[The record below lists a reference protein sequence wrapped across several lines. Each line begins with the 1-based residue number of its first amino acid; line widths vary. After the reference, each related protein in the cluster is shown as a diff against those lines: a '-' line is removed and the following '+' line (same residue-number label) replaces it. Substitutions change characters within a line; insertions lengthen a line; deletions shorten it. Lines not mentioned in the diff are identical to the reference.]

1 MTDDI
6 RILGPDGRPVR
17 KRELTREAG
26 RPTLTGVRQT
36 WRHESVASGL
46 TPRRLAAI
54 LRTADDGDGRQ
65 RDYLTLAEE
74 MDERDPHYA
83 AVLGVRKRA
92 VSGLEPTVEAATDDA
107 GDVELAD
114 AVRELAREP
123 EFGELLDD
131 CLDALGKGFSA
142 VEIIWERGAMW
153 RPARYERRDP
163 RFFTFDRED
172 GRTLRLLDE
181 ADSFRGLDLAPY
193 KWIVHAP
200 RLKSG
205 LPMRGGLARLVAI
218 ACMVKAYTVTDW
230 TAFAEVFG
238 MPLRLGRYGPNAT
251 EADILKLIS
260 AVANLGTDAAAVL
273 PDSMRVEFTEP
284 GNRQGG
290 GDLFEKLAEY
300 LDKQVSKAVLGQTMT
315 TDDGSSQSQAKV
327 HDEVRGD
334 ILRSDARQLENTLNR
349 DLVRPFIDLNHGP
362 RERGGYPRLLLPVPE
377 PEDIK
382 TLAEALEKLVPL
394 GLRVEASVIRDKLGL
409 PDPEDGAEVLGA
421 PDPLLAGANRR
432 RAANRAGRPEE
443 LEDLIGEAA
452 GDWEPQLGPLMA
464 AVRDLADRSGSY
476 EEFLRRLP
484 GLLAEMD
491 SSEFTERLATAALKA
506 RGVGDAG

>member
-1 MTDDI
+1 MADEV
-6 RILGPDGRPVR
+6 RLYGPDGRPVR
-17 KRELTREAG
+17 KRDLTREAG

-74 MDERDPHYA
+74 IEERDPHYA

-92 VSGLEPTVEAATDDA
+92 VSGLEPSVEAATDDA
-107 GDVELAD
+107 GDIELAD
-114 AVRELAREP
+114 AVRGLIQEP
-123 EFGELLDD
+123 AFGELLDD

-142 VEIIWERGAMW
+142 VEIIWERGAEW
-153 RPARYERRDP
+153 WPARYEWRDP

-193 KWIVHAP
+193 KWIVHVP

-218 ACMVKAYTVTDW
+218 SYMVKAYTVTDW

-251 EADILKLIS
+251 EADIHKLIT

-273 PDSMRVEFTEP
+273 PDSMRVEFHRARQPDRRRGPVRETGVVSRQAGVESRAGADDDDRRRQLAEP
-284 GNRQGG
+284 GPGAR
-290 GDLFEKLAEY
+290 
-300 LDKQVSKAVLGQTMT
+300 
-315 TDDGSSQSQAKV
+315 
-327 HDEVRGD
+327 RG
-334 ILRSDARQLENTLNR
+334 ARGH
-349 DLVRPFIDLNHGP
+349 P
-362 RERGGYPRLLLPVPE
+362 
-377 PEDIK
+377 
-382 TLAEALEKLVPL
+382 AL
-394 GLRVEASVIRDKLGL
+394 
-409 PDPEDGAEVLGA
+409 
-421 PDPLLAGANRR
+421 R
-432 RAANRAGRPEE
+432 RAAACRHAQPRPGAAVHRPQPWSSGAGRVSAAA
-443 LEDLIGEAA
+443 AA
-452 GDWEPQLGPLMA
+452 GPGARRHQDAGGGAGETRSAGA
-464 AVRDLADRSGSY
+464 AG
-476 EEFLRRLP
+476 
-484 GLLAEMD
+484 
-491 SSEFTERLATAALKA
+491 
-506 RGVGDAG
+506 RGVGDPRQAGAAGPRGRRRSACRARPSTRTRSPYSMSRR